1 MFLVNNFNVCLNI
14 ERNHEDRIPIDPLCR
29 FHLIQLP
36 RRRLK
41 RNWFFN
47 KYALFTVEV
56 ARIVINISNAFL
68 SLTYKESDLINNKL

>member
-1 MFLVNNFNVCLNI
+1 MLIAESLNRIMKTGTLLTHNADFTSFIYRI
-14 ERNHEDRIPIDPLCR
+14 EDTKETD
-29 FHLIQLP
+29 
-36 RRRLK
+36 
-41 RNWFFN
+41 FFN